1 MASQGKDLEM
11 ICESCKKPFVQSTL
25 LRHIGKSELCQ
36 SFYGPRFIQMKKEK
50 VREKVNRF
58 RQKNPTATPSQ
69 LRKRRNSYATDPD
82 KKEKRKENY
91 QKHKQRIKQQ
101 NETERT
107 EMLSLKA
114 KRNNEKISKQE
125 SAPNILFK
133 SLENLEDLEKVFEK
147 EIVLCDFCRDEF
159 TPNAILVHIGKSKNC
174 KSHYGEAYDKIKSNK
189 GKIMDKTILAKK
201 RERYQTDS
209 ELREKKKESSKT
221 SYQKF
226 KARLC
231 ILS

>member
-1 MASQGKDLEM
+1 MASQENDLEI
-11 ICESCKKPFVQSTL
+11 ICESSKKPFVQSTL
-25 LRHIGKSELCQ
+25 LRHIGKSELCL

-114 KRNNEKISKQE
+114 KRNNKENSKQE
-125 SAPNILFK
+125 
-133 SLENLEDLEKVFEK
+133 
-147 EIVLCDFCRDEF
+147 
-159 TPNAILVHIGKSKNC
+159 
-174 KSHYGEAYDKIKSNK
+174 
-189 GKIMDKTILAKK
+189 
-201 RERYQTDS
+201 
-209 ELREKKKESSKT
+209 
-221 SYQKF
+221 
-226 KARLC
+226 
-231 ILS
+231 

>member
-1 MASQGKDLEM
+1 MASQENDLEI
-11 ICESCKKPFVQSTL
+11 ICKSSKKPFVQSTL
-25 LRHIGKSELCQ
+25 LRHIGKSELCL

-91 QKHKQRIKQQ
+91 QKHKLRIKQQ

-114 KRNNEKISKQE
+114 KRNNKENSKQE
-125 SAPNILFK
+125 
-133 SLENLEDLEKVFEK
+133 
-147 EIVLCDFCRDEF
+147 
-159 TPNAILVHIGKSKNC
+159 
-174 KSHYGEAYDKIKSNK
+174 
-189 GKIMDKTILAKK
+189 
-201 RERYQTDS
+201 
-209 ELREKKKESSKT
+209 
-221 SYQKF
+221 
-226 KARLC
+226 
-231 ILS
+231 